1 MNFMKRLWKHRA
13 LAVMALP
20 GFLILFFFDYVA
32 MGGLILAF
40 KNFDYRL
47 GIWDSPW
54 NGLDNFKFLIASKSV
69 FFTITRNTLI
79 YYAIFTV
86 LGMLLEVSLAIA
98 MDQLVFKRIGKV
110 MQSIFVVP
118 AFISFTAVQFIAYA
132 FLSPDKGMINNLF
145 GLSTRWYL
153 EAEYWPMILTI
164 VKVWSS
170 TGYGAVLFMSV
181 LAGIDPGL
189 YESAQIDG
197 AGKWQQIW
205 HITLPFLKPMVT
217 VMLLLSVGGILH
229 SDTGLFYQVTRN
241 SGPLYDTTQV
251 LDSYILNSVFH
262 NSNFGF
268 TAAASFFQS
277 VFGAALILIANMIV
291 RKINPENA
299 LF

>member
-47 GIWDSPW
+47 GIWNSPW

-118 AFISFTAVQFIAYA
+118 AFISFTAVQFIVYA

-164 VKVWSS
+164 VKMWSS
-170 TGYGAVLFMSV
+170 TGYGAVLFLSV